1 MKENVLLVF
10 QLNGLH
16 EAKRCLAIVAK
27 DNTKI

>member
-1 MKENVLLVF
+1 MFLLVF

-27 DNTKI
+27 NNTKI